1 MTTLL
6 RIDSSSRFAGSHSR
20 DLGDTLE
27 AHWLHRYPG
36 STVVRRDLAANPVRH
51 ITDLTIAGF
60 YTQVDQHSPDIQ
72 RDVVLSD
79 DLIAELMAADALLV
93 TAPIYNFSIPSALKA
108 WIDHIV
114 RINHTF
120 SYDGAAFTGLV
131 TGKPVYIACAYGA
144 SGYNGGPLAAYDL
157 LKNYLDLLFRFLGF
171 TDVHFVTVEATTADP
186 QTVAAHLAGA
196 RLLAASTIASSGE
209 CSR

>member
-1 MTTLL
+1 MATLL

-27 AHWLHRYPG
+27 VRWLGRYPG
-36 STVVRRDLAANPVRH
+36 SSVVRRDLAANPARH

-60 YTQVDQHSPDIQ
+60 YTPVDQHSPSIQ
-72 RDVVLSD
+72 RDVALSD

-93 TAPIYNFSIPSALKA
+93 TAPMYNFSIPSALKA

-120 SYDGAAFTGLV
+120 SYDGTSFTGLV
-131 TGKPVYIACAYGA
+131 TGKPVYVACAYGA
-144 SGYNGGPLAAYDL
+144 SGYSGGPLAAYDL

-171 TDVHFVTVEATTADP
+171 TEVHFVTVEATTADS
-186 QTVAAHLAGA
+186 QTVAANLADA
-196 RLLAASTIASSGE
+196 RLAAASAIAA
-209 CSR
+209 